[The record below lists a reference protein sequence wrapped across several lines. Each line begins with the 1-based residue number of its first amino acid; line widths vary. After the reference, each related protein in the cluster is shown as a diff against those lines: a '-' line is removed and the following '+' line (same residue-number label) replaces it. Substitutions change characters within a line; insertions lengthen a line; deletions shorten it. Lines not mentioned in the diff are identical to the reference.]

1 MGFSFLR
8 KLAENGIKVI
18 GFDIKID
25 AIEELKKQLQSAEI
39 YAKICNVTNDE
50 ETTAAFDWVSE
61 NFGGVDI
68 L

>member
-1 MGFSFLR
+1 M
-8 KLAENGIKVI
+8 KVI

-25 AIEELKKQLQSAEI
+25 AIEQLKAQLKTAEI
-39 YAKICNVTNDE
+39 YAKICDITNDE
-50 ETTAAFDWVSE
+50 DTINAFNWVKD